1 MYIYVLNLCPNS
13 IKQNNKKVQSKT
25 GVAKKLINSRS
36 RMKNDDNLNDEVGT
50 ERRSCRIILHC

>member
-1 MYIYVLNLCPNS
+1 M
-13 IKQNNKKVQSKT
+13 NKKVQSKT